1 MNKTRVFRYLAIA
14 TGLSLFILACVNNK
28 ETGRRAFIIV
38 PDSQMNSMGIK
49 SYRAI
54 LETEKVSKNTRL
66 NRIVSRIGNRIA
78 KASGAKFNWEFNV
91 IKNDE
96 MVNAFCLPGGKVA
109 VYTGIIKVAKNEA
122 GLAAIMG
129 HEVAHAT
136 LKHGSE
142 RVSQAMAAQL
152 GVSLAALSFE
162 NAAHRDLIVGAL
174 GVGTTFGVL
183 MPFSRKHE
191 TEADVVGLR
200 YMAKAGYA
208 PAEAVL
214 LWQRMAALGG
224 AKTPEILSTH
234 PAPLKRSE
242 LLRSKLPSVMK
253 IYNASKK
260 QPSREI

>member
-1 MNKTRVFRYLAIA
+1 MNKKRVCRYLTIA
-14 TGLSLFILACVNNK
+14 TGLSLFIMACVNNK
-28 ETGRRAFIIV
+28 EAGRRAFIIV
-38 PDSQMNSMGIK
+38 PDSQMNSMGMK
-49 SYRAI
+49 SYREI
-54 LETEKVSKNTRL
+54 LKTEKILKNTRL
-66 NRIVSRIGNRIA
+66 NKIVSRIGSRIA
-78 KASGAKFNWEFNV
+78 KASGAKFKWEFNV
-91 IKNDE
+91 IKNDK

-152 GVSLAALSFE
+152 GLSLATLSFE
-162 NAAHRDLIVGAL
+162 NTAHRDLIVAAL
-174 GVGTTFGVL
+174 GIGTKFGIL

-208 PAEAVL
+208 PSEAVF

-224 AKTPEILSTH
+224 KMPEIISTH

-253 IYNASKK
+253 IYNKSSK